1 MKLVFSTNVA
11 WSIFVFR
18 KNLLLTLK
26 KNGYEIYVVGKT
38 DKYVKDIEE
47 FGFKFVPVAIDNNSK
62 NPIKDLLLIFQY
74 IKIYNKIKPN
84 IILHNAIKP
93 NIYGTIA
100 AGFLKIP
107 SINNISGLGTLFIRK
122 SFTTKLAIILYRFSQ
137 KFATKIFFQNND
149 DKQFFID
156 NKIVTPNKSVL
167 IPGSGVD
174 VDKFHPSLNAVN
186 SIYFDFM
193 FVGRLIKDKGIY
205 EFIEAAKMM
214 LEKYKDVTFSIVGA
228 PYIANSTSITN
239 IELNSWIDNKII
251 NYYGETDHVEN
262 YMSKTNCIV
271 LPSYREGLS
280 KVLIEACSLAKPI
293 ITTNVPGC
301 KDVVVDNVNGF
312 LCKDRNAFDLFEKME
327 KMKLLKENEI
337 QELSKNS
344 RKIAI
349 EKFDERIVIEI
360 YEKEVSKILN
370 LSIHE

>member
-107 SINNISGLGTLFIRK
+107 TINNISGLGTLFIRK

-186 SIYFDFM
+186 SKYFDFM

-312 LCKDRNAFDLFEKME
+312 LCKDRNDFDLFEKME